1 MNHYFFRKEKSM
13 KSTMLSD
20 QALLEQ
26 YVQGNREAIS
36 QLLERHTRRVR
47 DYVRMMVKD
56 NDVADDLTQEVLIKV
71 VRVIDEGRYTDKGRF
86 LPWVLRIAHNRVL
99 DYFRAQKQVKTVSES
114 SAGFDVFVNRS
125 FAEPSIEESIILE
138 QRAEEIRA
146 LVEELPEEQR
156 EVVKM
161 RYYEG
166 LSFKEIA
173 EQTGVGI
180 NTALGRMR
188 YALINM
194 RQLIKKRNL
203 VLN

>member
-1 MNHYFFRKEKSM
+1 M

-20 QALLEQ
+20 QTLLEMYQ
-26 YVQGNREAIS
+26 QGNREAVS

-71 VRVIDEGRYTDKGRF
+71 VKVLDEGRYTDKGRF

-99 DYFRAQKQVKTVSES
+99 DYFRAQKQVKTVNES
-114 SAGFDVFVNRS
+114 SSGFDILSSKN
-125 FAEPSIEESIILE
+125 FAEPSIEDKLVSE
-138 QRAEEIRA
+138 QQAEEVRMLI
-146 LVEELPEEQR
+146 EKLPAEQR

-173 EQTGVGI
+173 EHTGVSI

-194 RQLIKKRNL
+194 RQLIKEKNL
-203 VLN
+203 VLC

>member
-1 MNHYFFRKEKSM
+1 M
-13 KSTMLSD
+13 KNKMLSD
-20 QALLEQ
+20 QALLEMYQ
-26 YVQGNREAIS
+26 QGNREAIS

-71 VRVIDEGRYTDKGRF
+71 VKVLNEGRYTDKGRF
-86 LPWVLRIAHNRVL
+86 QPWLLRVARNRVL
-99 DYFRAQKQVKTVSES
+99 DYFRAQKQDKTISES
-114 SAGFDVFVNRS
+114 SSGFDVLGNTN
-125 FAEPSIEESIILE
+125 FAEPSIEDRLVSE
-138 QRAEEIRA
+138 QQAEEVRQLI
-146 LVEELPEEQR
+146 ECLPAEQR
-156 EVVKM
+156 EVVMM

-173 EQTGVGI
+173 EHTGVSI

-194 RQLIKKRNL
+194 RQMIKEKNL
-203 VLN
+203 ALC

>member
-1 MNHYFFRKEKSM
+1 M

-20 QALLEQ
+20 QALLEMYQ
-26 YVQGNREAIS
+26 QGNRKAVS

-47 DYVRMMVKD
+47 DYVRMMVHND
-56 NDVADDLTQEVLIKV
+56 DVADDLTQEVLIKV
-71 VRVIDEGRYTDKGRF
+71 VKVLDEGRYTDKGRF

-99 DYFRAQKQVKTVSES
+99 DYFRAQKQVKTISES
-114 SAGFDVFVNRS
+114 SAGFDILGNKNL
-125 FAEPSIEESIILE
+125 AEPSIEDSIISE

-173 EQTGVGI
+173 EHTGVSI

-194 RQLIKKRNL
+194 RQLIKRTNL
-203 VLN
+203 VLC

>member
-1 MNHYFFRKEKSM
+1 M

-20 QALLEQ
+20 NALLEMYQ
-26 YVQGNREAIS
+26 QGNREAVS

-56 NDVADDLTQEVLIKV
+56 SDVADDLTQEVLIKV
-71 VRVIDEGRYTDKGRF
+71 VKVLDEGRYTDKGRF

-99 DYFRAQKQVKTVSES
+99 DYFRAQKQDKTISES
-114 SAGFDVFVNRS
+114 SAGFDILGSKS
-125 FAEPSIEESIILE
+125 FAEPSIEDSIISE
-138 QRAEEIRA
+138 QRDEEIRA

-161 RYYEG
+161 RYSEG

-173 EQTGVGI
+173 ELTGVSI

-188 YALINM
+188 YSLINM
-194 RQLIKKRNL
+194 RQMIKKRNL
-203 VLN
+203 VLC

>member
-1 MNHYFFRKEKSM
+1 M

-20 QALLEQ
+20 QTLLEMYQ
-26 YVQGNREAIS
+26 QGNREAIS
-36 QLLERHTRRVR
+36 QLLERHARRVR
-47 DYVRMMVKD
+47 DYVRILVKD

-71 VRVIDEGRYTDKGRF
+71 VKVLDEGRYTDKGRF
-86 LPWVLRIAHNRVL
+86 QPWLLRVAHNRVL
-99 DYFRAQKQVKTVSES
+99 DYFRAQKQVKTISES
-114 SAGFDVFVNRS
+114 SAGFDILGSKN
-125 FAEPSIEESIILE
+125 FAEPSIEDRLVSE
-138 QRAEEIRA
+138 QQAEEVRQLI
-146 LVEELPEEQR
+146 EHLPAEQR

-173 EQTGVGI
+173 EHTGVSI

-194 RQLIKKRNL
+194 RQMIKEKNL
-203 VLN
+203 ALC

>member
-1 MNHYFFRKEKSM
+1 M

-20 QALLEQ
+20 NALLDMYQ
-26 YVQGNREAIS
+26 QGNREAIS

-71 VRVIDEGRYTDKGRF
+71 VKVLDEGRYTDKGRF

-99 DYFRAQKQVKTVSES
+99 DYFRAQKQDKTISES
-114 SAGFDVFVNRS
+114 NAGFDILGS
-125 FAEPSIEESIILE
+125 KDFAEPSIEDNIISE

-146 LVEELPEEQR
+146 LIEELPEEQR

-173 EQTGVGI
+173 DKTDVSI

-188 YALINM
+188 YALINLRKM
-194 RQLIKKRNL
+194 IKDNQIIL
-203 VLN
+203 A

>member
-1 MNHYFFRKEKSM
+1 M
-13 KSTMLSD
+13 KHTMLSD
-20 QALLEQ
+20 QALLDMYQ
-26 YVQGNREAIS
+26 QGDREAVS

-71 VRVIDEGRYTDKGRF
+71 VKVLDEGRYTDKGRF
-86 LPWVLRIAHNRVL
+86 LPWVLRIARNRVL
-99 DYFRAQKQVKTVSES
+99 DYFRAQKQVKSVNES
-114 SAGFDVFVNRS
+114 SVGFDILGNKN
-125 FAEPSIEESIILE
+125 FAEPSIEESIILD
-138 QRAEEIRA
+138 QQAEEIRA
-146 LVEELPEEQR
+146 LVEELPDEQR

-173 EQTGVGI
+173 EQTGVSI

-194 RQLIKKRNL
+194 RQMIKKKRL
-203 VLN
+203 VLC

>member
-1 MNHYFFRKEKSM
+1 M

-20 QALLEQ
+20 QALLEMYQ
-26 YVQGNREAIS
+26 QSNREAVS
-36 QLLERHTRRVR
+36 QLLERHARRVR
-47 DYVRMMVKD
+47 DYVRMLVKD

-71 VRVIDEGRYTDKGRF
+71 VKVLDEGRYTDKGRF
-86 LPWVLRIAHNRVL
+86 QPWLLRIAHNRVL

-114 SAGFDVFVNRS
+114 SVGFDILGSKN
-125 FAEPSIEESIILE
+125 FAEPSIEDRLVSE
-138 QRAEEIRA
+138 QQAEEVRQLI
-146 LVEELPEEQR
+146 ELLPAEQR

-173 EQTGVGI
+173 EHTGVSI

-194 RQLIKKRNL
+194 RQMIKDKNL
-203 VLN
+203 AIC

>member
-1 MNHYFFRKEKSM
+1 M

-20 QALLEQ
+20 QALLEMYQ
-26 YVQGNREAIS
+26 QGDREAVS
-36 QLLERHTRRVR
+36 QLLERHARRVR
-47 DYVRMMVKD
+47 DYVRMLVKD

-71 VRVIDEGRYTDKGRF
+71 VKVLDEGRYTDKGRF
-86 LPWVLRIAHNRVL
+86 QPWLLRIAHNRVL

-114 SAGFDVFVNRS
+114 SAGFNILGS
-125 FAEPSIEESIILE
+125 KNFAESSIEDRLISE
-138 QRAEEIRA
+138 QQAEEVRQLI
-146 LVEELPEEQR
+146 ELLPAEQR

-173 EQTGVGI
+173 EHTGVSI

-194 RQLIKKRNL
+194 RQMIKEKNL
-203 VLN
+203 AIC

>member
-1 MNHYFFRKEKSM
+1 M

-20 QALLEQ
+20 NALLEMYQ
-26 YVQGNREAIS
+26 QGNREAVS

-47 DYVRMMVKD
+47 DYIRMMVK
-56 NDVADDLTQEVLIKV
+56 NSDVADDLTQEVLIKV
-71 VRVIDEGRYTDKGRF
+71 VKVLDEGRYTDKGRF

-99 DYFRAQKQVKTVSES
+99 DYFRAQKQDKTISES
-114 SAGFDVFVNRS
+114 SAGFDILGSKNL
-125 FAEPSIEESIILE
+125 AEPSIEDSIISE

-173 EQTGVGI
+173 ELTGVSI

-194 RQLIKKRNL
+194 RQMIKKRNL
-203 VLN
+203 VLC

>member
-1 MNHYFFRKEKSM
+1 M

-20 QALLEQ
+20 QALLDLYQ
-26 YVQGNREAIS
+26 QGHREAVS

-47 DYVRMMVKD
+47 DYVRMLVKN

-71 VRVIDEGRYTDKGRF
+71 VKVLDEGRYTDKGRF

-99 DYFRAQKQVKTVSES
+99 DYFRAQKSVKIVSES
-114 SAGFDVFVNRS
+114 NTGYDILGNKNL
-125 FAEPSIEESIILE
+125 AEPSIEDKLVSE
-138 QRAEEIRA
+138 QQAEDVRQLIE
-146 LVEELPEEQR
+146 LLPEEQR

-173 EQTGVGI
+173 EHTGVSI

-194 RQLIKKRNL
+194 RQMIKEKNL
-203 VLN
+203 ALC

>member
-1 MNHYFFRKEKSM
+1 M
-13 KSTMLSD
+13 KSTLLSD
-20 QALLEQ
+20 QALLDQ
-26 YVQGNREAIS
+26 YQQGNREAVS

-47 DYVRMMVKD
+47 DYVRMLVKD

-71 VRVIDEGRYTDKGRF
+71 VKVLDEGRYTDKGRF

-99 DYFRAQKQVKTVSES
+99 DYFRASKQVKTVNES
-114 SAGFDVFVNRS
+114 SAGFDILGSKNL
-125 FAEPSIEESIILE
+125 AEPSIEDQLVSE
-138 QRAEEIRA
+138 QQAEEVRA
-146 LVEELPEEQR
+146 LIELLPEEQR

-173 EQTGVGI
+173 EHTGVSI

-194 RQLIKKRNL
+194 RQMIKEKKL
-203 VLN
+203 VLC

>member
-1 MNHYFFRKEKSM
+1 M

-20 QALLEQ
+20 QALLDMYQ
-26 YVQGNREAIS
+26 QGHREAVS

-56 NDVADDLTQEVLIKV
+56 NDVADDLTQEILIKV
-71 VRVIDEGRYTDKGRF
+71 VKVLDEGRYTDKGRF
-86 LPWVLRIAHNRVL
+86 QPWLLRIAHNRVL
-99 DYFRAQKQVKTVSES
+99 DFFRAQKQVKTINES
-114 SAGFDVFVNRS
+114 SVGYDILGSKNI
-125 FAEPSIEESIILE
+125 AEPSIEEEIISE

-146 LVEELPEEQR
+146 LVDELPEEQR

-173 EQTGVGI
+173 ELTGVSI

-194 RQLIKKRNL
+194 RQLIKKKKL
-203 VLN
+203 VLC

>member
-1 MNHYFFRKEKSM
+1 M
-13 KSTMLSD
+13 KYTMLSD
-20 QALLEQ
+20 QALLEIYQ
-26 YVQGNREAIS
+26 QGDREAVS
-36 QLLERHTRRVR
+36 QLLERHARRVR
-47 DYVRMMVKD
+47 DYVRMLVKD

-71 VRVIDEGRYTDKGRF
+71 VKVLDEGRYTDKGRF
-86 LPWVLRIAHNRVL
+86 QPWLLRIARNRVL

-114 SAGFDVFVNRS
+114 SAGFDILGSKN
-125 FAEPSIEESIILE
+125 FAEPSIEDRLVSE
-138 QRAEEIRA
+138 QQAEEVRQLI
-146 LVEELPEEQR
+146 ELLPAEQR

-173 EQTGVGI
+173 EHTGIGI

-194 RQLIKKRNL
+194 RQMIKDKNL
-203 VLN
+203 AIC

>member
-1 MNHYFFRKEKSM
+1 M

-20 QALLEQ
+20 QALLDMYQ
-26 YVQGNREAIS
+26 QGHREAVS

-56 NDVADDLTQEVLIKV
+56 NDVADDLTQEILIKV
-71 VRVIDEGRYTDKGRF
+71 VKVLDEGRYTDKGRF
-86 LPWVLRIAHNRVL
+86 QPWLLRIAHNRVL
-99 DYFRAQKQVKTVSES
+99 DYFRAQKQVKTINES
-114 SAGFDVFVNRS
+114 SVGYDILGSKNM
-125 FAEPSIEESIILE
+125 AEPSIEEEIISE

-146 LVEELPEEQR
+146 LVDELPEEQR

-173 EQTGVGI
+173 ELTGISI

-194 RQLIKKRNL
+194 RQLIKKKKL
-203 VLN
+203 VLC